1 MYYAIFEFGE
11 LGIVPAVGGAD
22 EIAGDTLDVVDMM
35 AVTHGTLC
43 QAGLSILISAVHAA
57 VTVMVDR
64 AVTDVVF
71 VHQIYDVADSL
82 GVMGGVAIYLY
93 IEDVAAAGELVI
105 GGLDLGLMTGRTL
118 VVDRHMV
125 GVGVVDLV
133 GHTGYHSKRPAVAG
147 GELARESFGGSGE
160 HREVVLIALREVV
173 DARTHV

>member
-43 QAGLSILISAVHAA
+43 QAGLGILISAVHAT

-105 GGLDLGLMTGRTL
+105 GGLDLGLMTG
-118 VVDRHMV
+118 
-125 GVGVVDLV
+125 
-133 GHTGYHSKRPAVAG
+133 
-147 GELARESFGGSGE
+147 
-160 HREVVLIALREVV
+160 
-173 DARTHV
+173 